1 MWIFLSCHISFWI
14 IIYSSANWLWCLSCC
29 SPLPQVSE
37 PLRDLS
43 KMQVGLCHRS
53 AWNLSVVLHRSRI
66 KLKLLGKN
74 HWPSIIKSLW
84 SGSIS
89 PDITPA
95 TPKCPFV
102 SDTQAALS
110 HLQFPVVKH
119 FLTLVCDCITLPA
132 KPASPSHI
140 TPESDSLESFS

>member
-1 MWIFLSCHISFWI
+1 MWIFLSCHVSFWI
-14 IIYSSANWLWCLSCC
+14 IIYSFAKWLHCLSCC
-29 SPLPQVSE
+29 SLLPQVSE
-37 PLRDLS
+37 PLWDLS
-43 KMQVGLCHRS
+43 KMQVGSCHCS
-53 AWNLSVVLHRSRI
+53 AWNLSAVLHLSRI

-74 HWPSIIKSLW
+74 HWLFIIKSLW

-110 HLQFPVVKH
+110 HLQFPVVKL
-119 FLTLVCDCITLPA
+119 FFTLVCDCITLPA
-132 KPASPSHI
+132 KPASPLHI
-140 TPESDSLESFS
+140 TPESDSLEGFS